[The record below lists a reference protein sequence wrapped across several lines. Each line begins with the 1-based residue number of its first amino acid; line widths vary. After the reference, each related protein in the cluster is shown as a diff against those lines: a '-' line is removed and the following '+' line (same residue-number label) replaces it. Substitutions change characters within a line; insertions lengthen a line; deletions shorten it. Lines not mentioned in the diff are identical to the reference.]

1 MTRTP
6 TQPNPPANDTGDDAD
21 HAADHTGAS
30 KSPLAALGQVWLD
43 GQLVPGEQ
51 ASVSVLD
58 HGVLYGDGV
67 FEGIR
72 SYNGR
77 VLKLQTHLRRF
88 FESAKA
94 IRLDLPYTHD
104 QLAEAIRQ
112 TLAANGRADGYI
124 RLCATRGVGSMG
136 LNPFLS
142 PTPCVFIITCDLKMY
157 PQDLYEQGMRIITSS
172 VIRNHPA
179 ALSPRIKSNN
189 YLNNILAK
197 IEAIDAGC
205 LEAVMLNTQGNVAE
219 CTGDNVFIVKQGQLY
234 TPPLHAGILEG
245 ITRSLVIDLAR
256 GLGLTVHE
264 IDLTKHDLYT
274 ADEMLLTGTGAEVIA
289 VTEIDSRKI
298 GFGDQL
304 GKPGPLT
311 QQLLQAFREML
322 AKGAPED

>member
-1 MTRTP
+1 MEPSLVTQTP
-6 TQPNPPANDTGDDAD
+6 TEPAPGSTPTPVSAP
-21 HAADHTGAS
+21 TS
-30 KSPLAALGQVWLD
+30 TPLCDLGKVWLN
-43 GQLVPGEQ
+43 GQIVPAEQ
-51 ASVSVLD
+51 ATVSVMD

-72 SYNGR
+72 SYAGKI
-77 VLKLQTHLRRF
+77 LKLKTHLDRF
-88 FESAKA
+88 FESAKS
-94 IRLDLPYTHD
+94 IRMGLPYSAD
-104 QLAEAIRQ
+104 QLADAIRA

-124 RLCATRGVGSMG
+124 RLAATRGVGSMG

-142 PTPCVFIITCDLKMY
+142 PTPSVFVITCELKMY
-157 PQDLYEQGMRIITSS
+157 PQELYDNGMKVITSS

-219 CTGDNVFIVKQGQLY
+219 CTGDNIFIAKHGKLY

-245 ITRSLVIDLAR
+245 ITRNIVIDLAR
-256 GLGLTVHE
+256 KHGLGVVETD
-264 IDLTKHDLYT
+264 ITKHDLYT

-289 VTEIDSRKI
+289 VTEIDGRKI
-298 GFGDQL
+298 GYGDQE

-311 QQLLQAFREML
+311 LKLNKAFRGML
-322 AKGAPED
+322 ADGAPED

>member
-1 MTRTP
+1 MTSAPGTTQASNSTP
-6 TQPNPPANDTGDDAD
+6 LTD
-21 HAADHTGAS
+21 
-30 KSPLAALGQVWLD
+30 LGRVWLD
-43 GQLVPGEQ
+43 GSLVPIEQ
-51 ASVSVLD
+51 ATVSVMD

-77 VLKLQTHLRRF
+77 VLKLKSHLDRF

-94 IRLDLPYTHD
+94 IRMGLPYSAD
-104 QLAEAIRQ
+104 QLASAIRE
-112 TLAANGRADGYI
+112 TLAANDRADGYI
-124 RLCATRGVGSMG
+124 RLCATRGVGTMG

-142 PTPCVFIITCDLKMY
+142 PTPSVFIITCDIKLY
-157 PQDLYEQGMRIITSS
+157 PQELYDNGMKVITSS

-219 CTGDNVFIVKQGQLY
+219 CTGDNIFIAKHGKLY

-245 ITRSLVIDLAR
+245 ITRNLVIDLAE
-256 GLGLTVHE
+256 GLGLEVVQT
-264 IDLTKHDLYT
+264 DLTQHDLYT
-274 ADEMLLTGTGAEVIA
+274 ADEMLLTGTAAEVIA
-289 VTEIDSRKI
+289 VTEIDGRRI
-298 GFGDQL
+298 GYGENE

-311 QQLLQAFREML
+311 VKLNQAFRDML

>member
-1 MTRTP
+1 VTRTP
-6 TQPNPPANDTGDDAD
+6 THPTPRSSASTPPLSAM
-21 HAADHTGAS
+21 
-30 KSPLAALGQVWLD
+30 GQVWLN
-43 GQLVPGEQ
+43 GKLLPIEQ
-51 ASVSVLD
+51 ANISVMD

-72 SYNGR
+72 SYSGR
-77 VLKLQTHLRRF
+77 VLKLQTHLDRF

-94 IRLDLPYTHD
+94 IRMDLPYSAEE
-104 QLAEAIRQ
+104 LATAVRATLEA
-112 TLAANGRADGYI
+112 NDRADGYI
-124 RLCATRGVGSMG
+124 RLCATRGVGTMG

-142 PTPCVFIITCDLKMY
+142 PTPSVFVITCDLKMY
-157 PQDLYEQGMRIITSS
+157 PQELYDNGMKVITSS

-219 CTGDNVFIVKQGQLY
+219 CTGDNIFIARHGKLL

-245 ITRSLVIDLAR
+245 ITRNIVIDLAR
-256 GLGLTVHE
+256 DLGLEVVET
-264 IDLTKHDLYT
+264 DLTKHDLYT

-289 VTEIDSRKI
+289 VTEIDGRKI
-298 GFGDQL
+298 GYGEGE

-311 QQLLQAFREML
+311 VKLNKAFRDML
-322 AKGAPED
+322 AAGSPED

>member
-1 MTRTP
+1 MTRTTTEPSLSAP
-6 TQPNPPANDTGDDAD
+6 T
-21 HAADHTGAS
+21 S
-30 KSPLAALGQVWLD
+30 SPLIDLGQVWLD
-43 GQLVPGEQ
+43 GRLVPAAE
-51 ASVSVLD
+51 ATVSVMD

-72 SYNGR
+72 SYACKI
-77 VLKLQTHLRRF
+77 LKLQTHLKRF

-94 IRLDLPYTHD
+94 IRMDLPYSAQ
-104 QLAEAIRQ
+104 QLADAIRQ
-112 TLAANGRADGYI
+112 TLEANGRADGYI

-142 PTPCVFIITCDLKMY
+142 PTPSVFVITCDLKMY
-157 PQDLYEQGMRIITSS
+157 PQELYDNGMKVITSS
-172 VIRNHPA
+172 VCRNHPA

-205 LEAVMLNTQGNVAE
+205 LEAVMLNTQGCVAE
-219 CTGDNVFIVKQGQLY
+219 CTGDNIFIAKRGKLY

-245 ITRSLVIDLAR
+245 ITRNIVIGLAR
-256 GLGLTVHE
+256 GLGLEVVET
-264 IDLTKHDLYT
+264 DLTKHDLYT

-289 VTEIDSRKI
+289 VTEIDGRKI
-298 GFGDQL
+298 GYDDQK
-304 GKPGPLT
+304 GRPGPLT
-311 QQLLQAFREML
+311 VKLNQAFREML

>member
-1 MTRTP
+1 M
-6 TQPNPPANDTGDDAD
+6 G
-21 HAADHTGAS
+21 S
-30 KSPLAALGQVWLD
+30 VGQVWLD
-43 GQLVPGEQ
+43 GQLVPAEQ
-51 ASVSVLD
+51 ATVSVMD

-72 SYNGR
+72 SYGGKI
-77 VLKLQTHLRRF
+77 LKLQTHLKRF

-94 IRLDLPYTHD
+94 IRMDLPYTSD
-104 QLAEAIRQ
+104 ELAAAIRQ
-112 TLAANGRADGYI
+112 TLAANDRADGYI
-124 RLCATRGVGSMG
+124 RLAATRGVGSMG

-142 PTPCVFIITCDLKMY
+142 PTPSVFVITCELKMY
-157 PQDLYEQGMRIITSS
+157 PQDLYDNGMKVITSS

-205 LEAVMLNTQGNVAE
+205 LEAVMLNHQGHVAE
-219 CTGDNVFIVKQGQLY
+219 CTGDNIFIAKHGRLY

-245 ITRSLVIDLAR
+245 ITRNIVIDLAKQH
-256 GLGLTVHE
+256 GIEVVDA
-264 IDLTKHDLYT
+264 DLTKHDLYT

-289 VTEIDSRKI
+289 VTEIDKRKI
-298 GFGDQL
+298 GHGDNE

-311 QQLLQAFREML
+311 LKLNQTFRDML
-322 AKGAPED
+322 AAGAPED

>member
-1 MTRTP
+1 M
-6 TQPNPPANDTGDDAD
+6 
-21 HAADHTGAS
+21 
-30 KSPLAALGQVWLD
+30 GQVWLD
-43 GQLVPGEQ
+43 GALVPAEQ
-51 ASVSVLD
+51 ATISVMD

-72 SYNGR
+72 SYSGR
-77 VLKLQTHLRRF
+77 VLKLKTHLDRF

-94 IRLDLPYTHD
+94 IRMDLPYSAEE
-104 QLAEAIRQ
+104 LATAVRE
-112 TLAANGRADGYI
+112 TLAANDRADGYI
-124 RLCATRGVGSMG
+124 RLAATRGVGSMG

-142 PTPCVFIITCDLKMY
+142 PTPSVFVITCELKMY
-157 PQDLYEQGMRIITSS
+157 PQELYDNGMKVITSS

-205 LEAVMLNTQGNVAE
+205 LEAVMLNAQGNVTE
-219 CTGDNVFIVKQGQLY
+219 CTGDNIFIAKHGRLL

-245 ITRSLVIDLAR
+245 ITRNIVIDLAKQH
-256 GLGLTVHE
+256 GIEVVET
-264 IDLTKHDLYT
+264 DLTKHDLYT

-289 VTEIDSRKI
+289 VTEIDNRKI
-298 GFGDQL
+298 GYGDQE

-311 QQLLQAFREML
+311 LKLNKAFRDML
-322 AKGAPED
+322 ASGAPED

>member
-1 MTRTP
+1 MTRT
-6 TQPNPPANDTGDDAD
+6 TTEPNPVSPASQPTTDPNT
-21 HAADHTGAS
+21 T
-30 KSPLAALGQVWLD
+30 PLTKLGQVWLD

-51 ASVSVLD
+51 ASVSVMD

-72 SYNGR
+72 SYNGK

-94 IRLDLPYTHD
+94 IRLDLPYSFD
-104 QLAEAIRQ
+104 QLASAIRQ
-112 TLAANGRADGYI
+112 TLDANGRADGYI
-124 RLCATRGVGSMG
+124 RLCATRGIGTMG
-136 LNPFLS
+136 INPFLS
-142 PTPCVFIITCDLKMY
+142 PTPSVFVITCDLKMY
-157 PQDLYEQGMRIITSS
+157 PQELYDNGMRVITSS

-179 ALSPRIKSNN
+179 AMSPRIKSNN

-219 CTGDNVFIVKQGQLY
+219 CTGDNIFIAKHGKLK

-245 ITRSLVIDLAR
+245 ITRNIVIVLAR
-256 GLGLTVHE
+256 GLGLELGETD
-264 IDLTKHDLYT
+264 ITKHDLYT
-274 ADEMLLTGTGAEVIA
+274 ADEMFLTGTGAEVIA
-289 VTEIDSRKI
+289 VTEIDGRKI
-298 GFGDQL
+298 GNGEDE

-311 QQLLQAFREML
+311 LKLNQAFRDML
-322 AKGAPED
+322 ANGAPED

>member
-1 MTRTP
+1 MTP
-6 TQPNPPANDTGDDAD
+6 TST
-21 HAADHTGAS
+21 
-30 KSPLAALGQVWLD
+30 PLSGVGQVWLD
-43 GQLVPGEQ
+43 GALVPAEQ
-51 ASVSVLD
+51 ATVNVMD

-72 SYNGR
+72 SYSGR
-77 VLKLQTHLRRF
+77 VLKLKTHLDRF

-94 IRLDLPYTHD
+94 IRMDLPYSAD
-104 QLAEAIRQ
+104 ELATAVRE

-124 RLCATRGVGSMG
+124 RLAATRGVGSMG

-142 PTPCVFIITCDLKMY
+142 PTPSVFVITCELKMY
-157 PQDLYEQGMRIITSS
+157 PQELYDNGMKVITSS

-219 CTGDNVFIVKQGQLY
+219 CTGDNIFIAKRGRLL

-245 ITRSLVIDLAR
+245 ITRNIVIDLAKQH
-256 GLGLTVHE
+256 GIEVVET
-264 IDLTKHDLYT
+264 DLTKHDLYT

-289 VTEIDSRKI
+289 VTEIDGRKI
-298 GFGDQL
+298 GYGDGE

-311 QQLLQAFREML
+311 VKLNKAFRDML
-322 AKGAPED
+322 ASGAPED

>member
-6 TQPNPPANDTGDDAD
+6 TEPATTPTSTALSD
-21 HAADHTGAS
+21 
-30 KSPLAALGQVWLD
+30 LGQVWLD
-43 GQLVPGEQ
+43 GRLVHAAE
-51 ASVSVLD
+51 ANISVMD

-72 SYNGR
+72 SYSGKI
-77 VLKLQTHLRRF
+77 LKLQTHLKRF

-94 IRLDLPYTHD
+94 IRMDLPYSIQD
-104 QLAEAIRQ
+104 LSDAIRQ
-112 TLAANGRADGYI
+112 TLEANGRADGYI

-142 PTPCVFIITCDLKMY
+142 PTPSVFVITCDLKMY
-157 PQDLYEQGMRIITSS
+157 PQELYDNGMKVITSS

-219 CTGDNVFIVKQGQLY
+219 CTGDNIFIVRHGKLY

-245 ITRSLVIDLAR
+245 ITRNIVIDLAR
-256 GLGLTVHE
+256 DLGLEVVET
-264 IDLTKHDLYT
+264 DLTKHDMYT
-274 ADEMLLTGTGAEVIA
+274 AEEMLLTGTGAEVIA
-289 VTEIDSRKI
+289 VTEIDGRKI
-298 GFGDQL
+298 GYGEQE

-311 QQLLQAFREML
+311 VKLNQAFRDML
-322 AKGAPED
+322 AAGAPED

>member
-6 TQPNPPANDTGDDAD
+6 THPTPRSSASTPPLSAM
-21 HAADHTGAS
+21 
-30 KSPLAALGQVWLD
+30 GQVWLN
-43 GQLVPGEQ
+43 GKLLPIEQ
-51 ASVSVLD
+51 ANISVMD

-72 SYNGR
+72 SYSGR
-77 VLKLQTHLRRF
+77 VLKLQTHLDRF

-94 IRLDLPYTHD
+94 IRMDLPYSAEE
-104 QLAEAIRQ
+104 LATAVRATLEA
-112 TLAANGRADGYI
+112 NDRADGYI
-124 RLCATRGVGSMG
+124 RLCATRGVGTMG

-142 PTPCVFIITCDLKMY
+142 PTPSVFVITCDLKMY
-157 PQDLYEQGMRIITSS
+157 PQELYDNGMKVITSS

-219 CTGDNVFIVKQGQLY
+219 CTGDNIFIARHGKLL

-245 ITRSLVIDLAR
+245 ITRNIVIDLAR
-256 GLGLTVHE
+256 DLGLEVVET
-264 IDLTKHDLYT
+264 DLTKHDLYT

-289 VTEIDSRKI
+289 VTEIDGRKI
-298 GFGDQL
+298 GYGEGE

-311 QQLLQAFREML
+311 VKLNKAFRDML
-322 AKGAPED
+322 AAGSPED

>member
-6 TQPNPPANDTGDDAD
+6 TEPAPGSTPGSAP
-21 HAADHTGAS
+21 TPTSTTLSG
-30 KSPLAALGQVWLD
+30 LGQVWLD
-43 GQLVPGEQ
+43 GRLVPGEQ
-51 ASVSVLD
+51 ASVSVMD

-72 SYNGR
+72 SYSGR
-77 VLKLQTHLRRF
+77 ILKLKTHLDRF

-94 IRLDLPYTHD
+94 IRLGLPYSAD
-104 QLAEAIRQ
+104 QLADAIRS
-112 TLAANGRADGYI
+112 TLSANGRADAYI
-124 RLCATRGVGSMG
+124 RLAATRGVGSMG

-142 PTPCVFIITCDLKMY
+142 PTPSVFVITCELKMY
-157 PQDLYEQGMRIITSS
+157 PQELYDNGMKVITSS
-172 VIRNHPA
+172 VLRNHPA

-219 CTGDNVFIVKQGQLY
+219 CTGDNIFIAKHGKLY

-245 ITRSLVIDLAR
+245 ITRNIVIELAKQH
-256 GLGLTVHE
+256 GIEVVET
-264 IDLTKHDLYT
+264 DLTKHDLYT

-289 VTEIDSRKI
+289 VTEIDNRKI
-298 GFGDQL
+298 GYGDQE

-311 QQLLQAFREML
+311 LKLNNAFRDML
-322 AKGAPED
+322 AAGAPED

>member
-1 MTRTP
+1 MSQTP
-6 TQPNPPANDTGDDAD
+6 TEPATNPIPVPA
-21 HAADHTGAS
+21 GAQFEGI
-30 KSPLAALGQVWLD
+30 GQVWLD
-43 GQLVPGEQ
+43 GRLV
-51 ASVSVLD
+51 ASAEAAISVMD

-72 SYNGR
+72 SYGGK
-77 VLKLQTHLRRF
+77 VLKLQTHLKRF

-94 IRLDLPYTHD
+94 IRLDLPYS
-104 QLAEAIRQ
+104 AEDLTNAIRQ
-112 TLAANGRADGYI
+112 TLRANSRADGYI

-142 PTPCVFIITCDLKMY
+142 PVPSVFIVTCDLKMY
-157 PQDLYEQGMRIITSS
+157 PQELYDNGMRVITSS

-219 CTGDNVFIVKQGQLY
+219 CTGDNIFIVKNGKLL
-234 TPPLHAGILEG
+234 TPPLAAGILEG
-245 ITRSLVIDLAR
+245 ITRNIVIDLAR
-256 GLGLTVHE
+256 GLGIEVHE
-264 IDLTKHDLYT
+264 TDIAKHDLYT

-289 VTEIDSRKI
+289 VTEIDKRKI
-298 GFGDQL
+298 GHGEGE
-304 GKPGPLT
+304 GKPGPMTLK
-311 QQLLQAFREML
+311 LNKAFRDML
-322 AKGAPED
+322 ASGAPED